1 MKQRSWT
8 RTQSRAIFE
17 VIIPLLFMRSN
28 DSRSLPCCSV
38 EADIDYCG
46 QLLLLQLRDTKET
59 RAMWNHRFKARYNVT
74 RYPWALPQFDSAH
87 LPSSLSSGWGCS
99 AIMTKLSQF
108 QVELANGCLTISLRV
123 KNTDTTSFAMT
134 VLSPSF

>member
-1 MKQRSWT
+1 
-8 RTQSRAIFE
+8 
-17 VIIPLLFMRSN
+17 
-28 DSRSLPCCSV
+28 
-38 EADIDYCG
+38 
-46 QLLLLQLRDTKET
+46 
-59 RAMWNHRFKARYNVT
+59 MWNHRFKARYNVT